1 MNERL
6 TAEMLRARVD
16 AMTDAQ
22 VIWKACRHY
31 NREEVQFLIP
41 ADRAGCGI
49 GSFYDEDSNVYNYES
64 FKVGTLNLRTE
75 RFSVDGGVEPT
86 ADELRRAAE
95 GMRRSML
102 REAEEQVSRVFLGID
117 IGESDTADAA
127 SIAFYSRAAAQ
138 IARTPLGEFLHANRH
153 LATREQ
159 YRPHT
164 PPPVR
169 KYREPIE
176 VDRPEPLAEPN
187 PALPMYDPV

>member
-95 GMRRSML
+95 GMRRSSS
-102 REAEEQVSRVFLGID
+102 AVGS
-117 IGESDTADAA
+117 
-127 SIAFYSRAAAQ
+127 
-138 IARTPLGEFLHANRH
+138 
-153 LATREQ
+153 
-159 YRPHT
+159 T
-164 PPPVR
+164 PPSTEKRSVR
-169 KYREPIE
+169 RLRVPTLK
-176 VDRPEPLAEPN
+176 LS
-187 PALPMYDPV
+187 